1 MSYESKTSF
10 RRCNSFKLPS
20 SFSFEALFYKVT
32 IGNEFVSTFPF
43 VGIGSLPS
51 LTNSIFLLSISVM
64 VVRLPDDVK
73 RNLIVLRGISED
85 GICNYDMP
93 YFSSLFF
100 SKPDL

>member
-1 MSYESKTSF
+1 
-10 RRCNSFKLPS
+10 
-20 SFSFEALFYKVT
+20 
-32 IGNEFVSTFPF
+32 
-43 VGIGSLPS
+43 
-51 LTNSIFLLSISVM
+51 M